1 MFNKVSQN
9 SLKTLVLESIFDKFA
24 GTQVSKFI
32 KKRLQH
38 KRFPVNFTKLLN
50 QGS

>member
-9 SLKTLVLESIFDKFA
+9 SLKIPVLESIFDKVA
-24 GTQVSKFI
+24 GIQASKFI

-38 KRFPVNFTKLLN
+38 KCFPVKIAKFLN